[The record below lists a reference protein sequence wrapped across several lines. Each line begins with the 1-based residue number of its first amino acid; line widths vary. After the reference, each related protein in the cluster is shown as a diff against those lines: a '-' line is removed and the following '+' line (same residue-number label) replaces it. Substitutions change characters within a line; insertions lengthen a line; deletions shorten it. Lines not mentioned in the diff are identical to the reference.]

1 MEIIK
6 IQEYREKEKTM
17 LHGYRPLYSLEK
29 YIHLRRYSKQNK
41 QNLILQ
47 IPKVKNQKVIGFMK
61 DELRW
66 KLMTESATVR
76 P

>member
-1 MEIIK
+1 
-6 IQEYREKEKTM
+6 M

-47 IPKVKNQKVIGFMK
+47 IPKVKNQKVIGFIK
-61 DELRW
+61 DELR
-66 KLMTESATVR
+66 
-76 P
+76 

>member
-1 MEIIK
+1 
-6 IQEYREKEKTM
+6 M
-17 LHGYRPLYSLEK
+17 LHGYRALYSLEK
-29 YIHLRRYSKQNK
+29 YIYLRRYSKQSK

>member
-1 MEIIK
+1 
-6 IQEYREKEKTM
+6 M

-66 KLMTESATVR
+66 KLTTESATVR